1 MNSSS
6 TTVGVVRTGA
16 YPELTLTAVLVGYF
30 LGAFI
35 TVLDPLQVN
44 WAWFTPVLTLGVI
57 ALFIYTKAHHGE
69 AKASH
74 RLSGNLQILDT
85 SLTNILN
92 NLETLNTDSASLPVY
107 EARFEID
114 RLLREDLNNFAN
126 ARESMKHIF
135 GLQNYADVMSAFAAG
150 ERYINRVW
158 SASTDGYVDEV
169 HSYLDRA
176 TQQFREARALF
187 TELQQQ
193 YKTALSPA

>member
-1 MNSSS
+1 MNIKTFS
-6 TTVGVVRTGA
+6 
-16 YPELTLTAVLVGYF
+16 LVLIMASF
-30 LGAFI
+30 LAGAFI
-35 TVLDPLQVN
+35 SVLDPTQVD
-44 WAWFTPVLTLGVI
+44 WTWFVPVLTLGTV
-57 ALFIYTKAHHGE
+57 ALYVYRKAHHGE

-74 RLSGNLQILDT
+74 RLSGNIQILET
-85 SLTNILN
+85 SLGNILH
-92 NLETLNTDSASLPVY
+92 NLETLNADSGNLPVY

-126 ARESMKHIF
+126 ARESMKHVF

-169 HSYLDRA
+169 RNYLDRA

-187 TELQQQ
+187 AELQQQ
-193 YKTALSPA
+193 YQPTISPA

>member
-1 MNSSS
+1 MNIK
-6 TTVGVVRTGA
+6 
-16 YPELTLTAVLVGYF
+16 TLSLLAIMASFLV
-30 LGAFI
+30 GAFI
-35 TVLDPLQVN
+35 SVLDPTQVN
-44 WAWFTPVLTLGVI
+44 WGWFLPVLIVGII
-57 ALFIYTKAHHGE
+57 ALFAYRKAHHGE
-69 AKASH
+69 EKSSH
-74 RLSGNLQILDT
+74 KLSGNLQILDT
-85 SLTNILN
+85 SLENILG
-92 NLETLNTDSASLPVY
+92 NLKTINADSQKLPVY

-169 HSYLDRA
+169 RSYLERA

-187 TELQQQ
+187 AELQQQ
-193 YKTALSPA
+193 QTAVSTA